1 MDDRELSRRH
11 FLRVAGLSGSAVV
24 GTPALGMVAAAC
36 APSAASLTPAGGA
49 SPAPQAQGKAQ
60 WEEDWEKLID
70 AAKKEGKVVVM
81 TLAGEGYRKQAAE
94 FEAAFP
100 GIVAEH
106 SGMFA
111 RDWAPRVLQER
122 KAGLYAWDVAG
133 PPTITAFGSLFP
145 ENVFDP
151 IRPVIF
157 RPDVLG
163 DQNWQGGFEFGF
175 ADTDKKW
182 VFGYSWNLEG
192 GYYVNTNLVKEGEI
206 KGFKDLLDAKWK
218 GKIAIADPRTGGASA
233 TPLAVAVLKHG
244 EGAIKQFFE
253 EQAPV
258 LFREPRQGAEQ
269 VVRGQVAVA
278 IGTTEP
284 VMTEFRTQGL
294 TNMRRLFPDDFS
306 FLFQDVVWLMN
317 RAPHPNAAKLY
328 INWLLSKQGQ
338 EAYAKNVAQNSRRK
352 DVTPVDQSTLPPE
365 GADKRFQD
373 MLRQD
378 RYPESERIRELTRQ
392 LLK

>member
-1 MDDRELSRRH
+1 MLGKQGDALSRRD
-11 FLRVAGLSGSAVV
+11 FMRLAGMATAATGV
-24 GTPALGMVAAAC
+24 GAC
-36 APSAASLTPAGGA
+36 GPGA
-49 SPAPQAQGKAQ
+49 SPGPSGASGPATQARAE
-60 WEEDWEKLID
+60 WEVEWEKLVD
-70 AAKKEGKVVVM
+70 AARQEGRVVVM
-81 TLAGEGYRKQAAE
+81 TLAGEGYRKQSSE

-100 GIVAEH
+100 GVAVEH

-163 DQNWQGGFEFGF
+163 DQHWQGGFEFGF

-182 VFGYSWNLEG
+182 TFGYGWNLEG
-192 GYYVNTNLVKEGEI
+192 GFYLNTNLVREGEI
-206 KGFKDLLDAKWK
+206 KGFTDLLDPKWK

-233 TPLAVAVLKHG
+233 VPLAVAALKHG
-244 EGAIKQFFE
+244 DGAINQFFE
-253 EQAPV
+253 VQSPT

-269 VVRGQVAVA
+269 VVRGQAAVA

-284 VMTEFRTQGL
+284 VMAEFRSQGL
-294 TNMRRLFPDDFS
+294 TNVKRLFPEDFS

-338 EAYAKNVAQNSRRK
+338 EAYAKNVNQNSRRK
-352 DVTPVDQSTLPPE
+352 DVAPVNQDVLPPE
-365 GADKRFQD
+365 GADKRFLD

-378 RYPESERIRELTRQ
+378 KYPESERIRELTRQ

>member
-1 MDDRELSRRH
+1 MHQEITGSKALVTDRRGFLS
-11 FLRVAGLSGSAVV
+11 VA
-24 GTPALGMVAAAC
+24 ALAGAAMGAAC
-36 APSAASLTPAGGA
+36 APAAVPA
-49 SPAPQAQGKAQ
+49 SPGTSAPASQAKAG
-60 WEEDWEKLID
+60 WEVEWEKLVE
-70 AAKKEGKVVVM
+70 AARKEGKVVVM
-81 TLAGEGYRKQAAE
+81 TLAGEGYRKQMAE

-100 GIVAEH
+100 GIEVEH

-122 KAGLYAWDVAG
+122 NAGLYAWDVAG
-133 PPTITAFGSLFP
+133 PPTVTSFGSLFP

-151 IRPVIF
+151 IRPAIF

-182 VFGYSWNLEG
+182 VFGYGWNLEG
-192 GYYVNTNLVKEGEI
+192 GFYVNTNLVKEGEI
-206 KGFKDLLDAKWK
+206 KSFKDLLDPRWK

-233 TPLAVAVLKHG
+233 APLAVADLKHG
-244 EGAIKQFFE
+244 DAAIKQFFE
-253 EQAPV
+253 DQAPV

-269 VVRGQVAVA
+269 VVRGQVAVT

-284 VMTEFRTQGL
+284 VMAEFRAQGL
-294 TNMRRLFPDDFS
+294 TNVKRLFPDDFS

-317 RAPHPNAAKLY
+317 RAPHPNAARLY

-338 EAYAKNVAQNSRRK
+338 EAYANNVKQNSRRK
-352 DVTPVDQSTLPPE
+352 DVAPVDRSLLPPE
-365 GADKRFQD
+365 GADKQFMD
-373 MLRQD
+373 ILRQD
-378 RYPESERIRELTRQ
+378 KYPEQERVRELTRQ